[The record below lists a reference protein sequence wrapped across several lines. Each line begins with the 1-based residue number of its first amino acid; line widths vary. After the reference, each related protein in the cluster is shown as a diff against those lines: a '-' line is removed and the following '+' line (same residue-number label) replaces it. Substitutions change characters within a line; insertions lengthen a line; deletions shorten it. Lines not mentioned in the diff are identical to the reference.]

1 MINRLLNIPFTQL
14 IMNLLKLAFVLLLA
28 TVIFGSVGT
37 LVYFLFGSVSG
48 YLLGGVVILYLITRH
63 SNT

>member
-1 MINRLLNIPFTQL
+1 MPFTQL

>member
-1 MINRLLNIPFTQL
+1 MINKLLNIPFTQL

>member
-28 TVIFGSVGT
+28 TVIFASVGT

-48 YLLGGVVILYLITRH
+48 YLLGGGVILYLITRH
-63 SNT
+63 SNK

>member
-14 IMNLLKLAFVLLLA
+14 VMHLLKLAFVLLLA

-48 YLLGGVVILYLITRH
+48 YLLGGVVILYLITSY